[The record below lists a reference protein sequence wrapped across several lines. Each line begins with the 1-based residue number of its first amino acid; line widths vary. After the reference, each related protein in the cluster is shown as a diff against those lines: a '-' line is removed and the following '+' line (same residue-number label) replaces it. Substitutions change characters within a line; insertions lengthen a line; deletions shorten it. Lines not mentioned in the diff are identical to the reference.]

1 MTTPDPFAAL
11 GLPVRADL
19 SDEQV
24 RAAWRTVAA
33 ATHPDRPG
41 GGNPAIYAAASAAY
55 AALRTPWGRS
65 EACADLTASGPP
77 PAARRARAG
86 RVRPGTRTVRTLLL
100 IPARIRHGRPLRLAW
115 RILAAVVLAMVA
127 AESGAGGPAAAGV
140 AAGLTVW
147 LVLTGRGDLAAPPGR

>member
-1 MTTPDPFAAL
+1 MTDPFAAL
-11 GLPVRADL
+11 GLPARPDL

-33 ATHPDRPG
+33 ATHPDQPG
-41 GGNPAIYAAASAAY
+41 GGNPVVYAAASAAY
-55 AALRTPWGRS
+55 AALRSPWGRS
-65 EACADLTASGPP
+65 EAYADLMASGPP
-77 PAARRARAG
+77 RGARRARAG
-86 RVRPGTRTVRTLLL
+86 RVRPGTRTARTLLL
-100 IPARIRHGRPLRLAW
+100 IPARIRHGRPLRLGL
-115 RILAAVVLAMVA
+115 RILAAALLALVA